1 MSKLLAECTKRE
13 DGAELS
19 FLTLVSPATIE
30 AYFDGD
36 TVNQRA
42 DGHEQRVQYLAE
54 PIIRCCMK
62 IGKYLDPNFDTS
74 GHDILLARAQKE
86 SKNRASQD
94 APLYKHFVT
103 TALREGGY
111 VYANDP
117 DWSKLCKVVFLLLQV
132 AMVPSRER
140 TFLFTTFADLQHFDA
155 KKDHSRAIL
164 DAKRAEYDSRT
175 DIALATVVFGRRSHC
190 RQLRTCTDHDLRH
203 RHLYCLLSVAFITTP
218 AE

>member
-1 MSKLLAECTKRE
+1 MTPQPNSCCTTLSMTSKDNAESTVLTYKNGMSKLLAECTKRE

-74 GHDILLARAQKE
+74 GHEFLLARAQKE
-86 SKNRASQD
+86 SKDRASQD

-103 TALREGGY
+103 TALREGLY

-117 DWSKLCKVVFLLLQV
+117 D
-132 AMVPSRER
+132 
-140 TFLFTTFADLQHFDA
+140 
-155 KKDHSRAIL
+155 
-164 DAKRAEYDSRT
+164 
-175 DIALATVVFGRRSHC
+175 
-190 RQLRTCTDHDLRH
+190 
-203 RHLYCLLSVAFITTP
+203 
-218 AE
+218 